1 MIISEKL
8 ARLLNVK
15 KGSSIKLKDA
25 SGKWRTMKVAG
36 IMEMYIGHYVLMSPQ
51 AYQKI
56 FHQSY
61 QTNAQLITLK
71 KALSCSRSRNA

>member
-1 MIISEKL
+1 KNRQTKKSLKLPQDGVIISEKL

-36 IMEMYIGHYVLMSPQ
+36 IMEMYIGHYVLMSPTGIP
-51 AYQKI
+51 K
-56 FHQSY
+56 
-61 QTNAQLITLK
+61 
-71 KALSCSRSRNA
+71 